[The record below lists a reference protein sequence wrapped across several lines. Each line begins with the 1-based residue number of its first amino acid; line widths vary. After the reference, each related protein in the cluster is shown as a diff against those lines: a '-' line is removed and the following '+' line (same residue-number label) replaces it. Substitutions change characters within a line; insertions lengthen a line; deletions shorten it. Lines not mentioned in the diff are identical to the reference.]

1 MGHNLHH
8 DHVSNPNVHLPG
20 MTNVGAVEV
29 THLPLENCLSVVN
42 TRVVSH
48 LNHSVVDLPHVN
60 LVKDGVSFNTTFA
73 ALLRLTAPKFFPVG
87 RSIEDVEDVAK
98 HGGTRKFDPVEF
110 RAGVEESIMSCFWLI
125 STSTSDKLVDEGD
138 SVVSVGE
145 ILSLDDVGVSMVS
158 IGDHSESESDTF
170 RSNFVFYLFDE
181 RGDS

>member
-1 MGHNLHH
+1 
-8 DHVSNPNVHLPG
+8 
-20 MTNVGAVEV
+20 
-29 THLPLENCLSVVN
+29 
-42 TRVVSH
+42 
-48 LNHSVVDLPHVN
+48 
-60 LVKDGVSFNTTFA
+60 
-73 ALLRLTAPKFFPVG
+73 VG

-98 HGGTRKFDPVEF
+98 HGDTRKFDPVEF
-110 RAGVEESIMSCFWLI
+110 RAGVEESIMSCFWLV
-125 STSTSDKLVDEGD
+125 STSTSDKFVDEGD